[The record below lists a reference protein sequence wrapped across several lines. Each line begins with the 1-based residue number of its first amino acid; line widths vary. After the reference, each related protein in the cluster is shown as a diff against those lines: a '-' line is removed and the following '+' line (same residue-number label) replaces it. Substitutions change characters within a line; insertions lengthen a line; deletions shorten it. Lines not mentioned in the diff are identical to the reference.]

1 MRLLLAEDEKS
12 LSKALAVVL
21 QKNNYSVDTTYDGE
35 ETERFLKTGE
45 YDAVIMDIMMP
56 KKDGLTVLRQMRKDG
71 DMTPVIMLT
80 AKSLTEDKV
89 EGLDSGA
96 NDYLTKPFET
106 AELLARI
113 RVLTRTNST
122 QKDKFLKFGNVTLD
136 QTTCEMS
143 GPSGSVKL
151 SGKEYQLMEYLLNN
165 PRMIMSAERFMDKIW
180 GMDSDADISVVWTF
194 LSYLRKKLANI
205 GADISIK
212 TSRGQGYYLEEND
225 R

>member
-113 RVLTRTNST
+113 RVLTSTNST
-122 QKDKFLKFGNVTLD
+122 QNGNILEWCNVTLE
-136 QTTCEMS
+136 QTTC
-143 GPSGSVKL
+143 
-151 SGKEYQLMEYLLNN
+151 
-165 PRMIMSAERFMDKIW
+165 
-180 GMDSDADISVVWTF
+180 
-194 LSYLRKKLANI
+194 
-205 GADISIK
+205 
-212 TSRGQGYYLEEND
+212 
-225 R
+225 